1 MKNAT
6 LRQLKV
12 FETVARHLS
21 FSRAA
26 EELHLTQPAV
36 STQVKQLQDHVG
48 LPLLEQLGKK
58 IYLTTAGRELLQ
70 HSRTIIHQFKE
81 AEEAFAVLRGISG
94 GQLKVAVISAGY
106 FFPRLLAEFCRRYS
120 NVSVQ
125 LLVNNREAV
134 LRQLADN
141 EIDIAIMGRQP
152 QTADLVAAA
161 FAPHP
166 YVLIAAPDHPL
177 AQRRRIALKTVL
189 NEKFIVRERGSDTH
203 TTMREV
209 FGRRASSIHTVMEIK
224 SNETVK
230 QAVAVGMG
238 ISFISLH
245 TITHETR
252 DRQLVLL
259 DVQGFPVI
267 NNWYVVHR
275 KNKRLPPVA
284 AAFKEFLLNEGEKLI
299 ADAVPAYRTALNGRK

>member
-70 HSRTIIHQFKE
+70 RSRTIIHQFKE
-81 AEEAFAVLRGISG
+81 AEEAFAVLRGVSG

-106 FFPRLLAEFCRRYS
+106 FFPRLLADFCRRYN
-120 NVSVQ
+120 NVGVQ

-134 LRQLADN
+134 MRQLADN
-141 EIDIAIMGRQP
+141 EIDIAIMGRLP
-152 QTADLVAAA
+152 PAGDLVAAA

-166 YVLIAAPDHPL
+166 YVIIAAPDHPL
-177 AQRRRIALKTVL
+177 ARRRHIPLKTVL
-189 NEKFIVRERGSDTH
+189 NEKFIIRERGSDTH
-203 TTMREV
+203 TTMREA
-209 FGRRASSIHTVMEIK
+209 FGRRTSTMHTVMEIK

-238 ISFISLH
+238 IGFISLH

-259 DVQGFPVI
+259 DVQGFPI
-267 NNWYVVHR
+267 ISNWYVVHR
-275 KNKRLPPVA
+275 KSKHLPAVA
-284 AAFKEFLLNEGEKLI
+284 AAFKEFLLAEGEKLI
-299 ADAVPAYRTALNGRK
+299 GEAVPVHRTALVNAK